1 MSDWNPSLYL
11 HFAAE
16 RSRPAVEL
24 LARVPLENIEYI
36 ADLGCGPGNIT
47 ALLHQRWPAAR
58 ITGIDSSP
66 AMIAEARS
74 ALPDCLFVEADIR
87 NWQPE
92 QALDLIFANAS
103 LQWLPDHY
111 ELFPHLVSLLNSHG
125 VLAIQMPDNWLE
137 PTHVLM
143 REVAWEQNYP
153 DRGREPL
160 AGVHAYYDILS
171 EAGWRSQCCCGRTIM
186 VIFRRGKV
194 ALLNVIMITF
204 SRYYLQITYKITT
217 LTGAACGTC

>member
-24 LARVPLENIEYI
+24 LARVSLENIEYI
-36 ADLGCGPGNIT
+36 ADLGCGPGNST

-111 ELFPHLVSLLNSHG
+111 ELFPHLSWIILNR
-125 VLAIQMPDNWLE
+125 ARQK
-137 PTHVLM
+137 
-143 REVAWEQNYP
+143 Y
-153 DRGREPL
+153 
-160 AGVHAYYDILS
+160 
-171 EAGWRSQCCCGRTIM
+171 
-186 VIFRRGKV
+186 
-194 ALLNVIMITF
+194 
-204 SRYYLQITYKITT
+204 
-217 LTGAACGTC
+217 GAASVVVDEQSWLSSGVEKSPY